1 MSKWLTW
8 KAPIFSP
15 SPKSEPPKPP
25 KPTLERLDRPNRGGF
40 GVVADGEKGS
50 AIFSLPPRSEPPK
63 PPKPTGEGPEEGSV
77 GFVGAVLGE
86 SSKIERAR
94 AALDRAGV
102 RFLTIG
108 GERVA
113 GVWSDRDG
121 ERVREALREVG
132 AGALPVRYLD
142 GPGVPDHWKGRLTP
156 GEPVPLNVLDAMM
169 RATGEPWRV
178 RDEMLVEMRWRPEKP
193 RR

>member
-8 KAPIFSP
+8 RAPIFSP
-15 SPKSEPPKPP
+15 SPRSEPPKPP
-25 KPTLERLDRPNRGGF
+25 KPTPERPDGPKRGGF

-63 PPKPTGEGPEEGSV
+63 PPKPTGEGPKGGFV
-77 GFVGAVLGE
+77 GFGGAVLGE
-86 SSKIERAR
+86 YQKIERAQAVLNR
-94 AALDRAGV
+94 SGV
-102 RFLTIG
+102 RFLTID

-121 ERVREALREVG
+121 ERVREALREAG
-132 AGALPVRYLD
+132 AGALSVRYLD
-142 GPGVPDHWKGRLTP
+142 GPGVPDHRKGRMAS
-156 GEPVPLNVLDAMM
+156 GDPVPLNVLEAMM

-178 RDEMLVEMRWRPEKP
+178 RDEMLVEMRWQPEKP